1 MIGTILKDVID
12 CHAEASIRRDV
23 NVFFITSTII
33 RMIAFSAN
41 ETKHIKRSDMLGRYK
56 KNLKFYLF
64 SNETNINCDFAT
76 SCGRLSFGLHVCGLD
91 PQDVDDI
98 FPLLESCMAA
108 VLRHQ

>member
-1 MIGTILKDVID
+1 
-12 CHAEASIRRDV
+12 
-23 NVFFITSTII
+23 
-33 RMIAFSAN
+33 MIAFSAN
-41 ETKHIKRSDMLGRYK
+41 ETKHISRSDKLRRYQ

-98 FPLLESCMAA
+98 FPLLESFMAA
-108 VLRHQ
+108 VLRHLWNNYNDATNEGITWIYGTSTY